1 MATKDERPTLLSK
14 VAMFVRNPTKDWS
27 ELDRPQHEEESGY
40 DKQALKAMIERKR
53 QNDFV
58 RRREFDQLR
67 KLRSRDASAVAAL
80 GRPSLFQSSHATD
93 PDGRAVTLKKIDE
106 IEAQMSKQWW
116 KGKQE
121 GGTQQ
126 GSITA
131 GAPKPAAPGGV
142 KTPSGSPAGITSQLS
157 DHFATT
163 AAPEFAEPTAE
174 HFAATE
180 MGSGMAPT
188 GPSGKVA
195 PERSGAALGIE
206 SYATADVGFS
216 KSRVFVVDDGE
227 MATDPELEEAAIRFA
242 NGDDAGA
249 ESGLLEALRSQRV
262 EPGVAR
268 MWVAA
273 LLDLCRATEN
283 RVRFDQVV
291 QEFSDCLDGG
301 RLVWSSLTDSN
312 HSSSLPSEPVA
323 DASVLWESPPQLTA
337 LAMETLRDVLGNSP
351 MPWHLGWSR
360 LADITSDAMPLLGGL
375 FSSLCNEAVAL
386 RLTGSDRL
394 VQVLRAMTPSGNRN
408 TDPTWWAVR
417 LDVLRTLHAQDAFEM
432 AALDYCVTYEDV
444 PPPWQDAQCTL
455 EEGPVQGSGAP
466 HATGLSVDD
475 AMARKLELRGQVTGD
490 ATQAL
495 AALDG
500 QSRAKERIVVNCQAL
515 LRVDFPAAG
524 SILNWVAARQAEG
537 CNIQFRDVHRLVAAF
552 FNVIGINEHAQVVP
566 RAM

>member
-67 KLRSRDASAVAAL
+67 KLRSQGASAVAAL

-116 KGKQE
+116 KGKQDGNTAQ
-121 GGTQQ
+121 GGIGTPMPSS
-126 GSITA
+126 G
-131 GAPKPAAPGGV
+131 APGGV
-142 KTPSGSPAGITSQLS
+142 KVGAGQSVPTASQLA

-163 AAPEFAEPTAE
+163 AAPALANVPSDD
-174 HFAATE
+174 FAATE
-180 MGSGMAPT
+180 MGAGMSPVRAVAPT
-188 GPSGKVA
+188 
-195 PERSGAALGIE
+195 RSGAGLGIE

-216 KSRVFVVDDGE
+216 RSRAFVGDDGE

-249 ESGLLEALRSQRV
+249 ESGLLEALRSQQV

-268 MWVAA
+268 SWVAA
-273 LLDLCRATEN
+273 LLDLFRATDS
-283 RVRFDQVV
+283 RTRFDQVV
-291 QEFSDCLDGG
+291 QEFSGLLGAVPP
-301 RLVWSSLTDSN
+301 VWSSLTDSA
-312 HSSSLPSEPVA
+312 SCAVAQAQPVQ
-323 DASVLWESPPQLTA
+323 DTPVLWECPPQLTA
-337 LAMETLRDVLGNSP
+337 LAMETLRDVLGDSP

-360 LADITSDAMPLLGGL
+360 LDAVAPEAMPLLGGL
-375 FSSLCNEAVAL
+375 FSSLCNESVAL
-386 RLTGSDRL
+386 RLTGAERL
-394 VQVLRAMTPSGNRN
+394 VHAVQAMTPSGNRHI
-408 TDPTWWAVR
+408 DPTWWALR

-432 AALDYCVTYEDV
+432 VALDYCVTYEDV
-444 PPPWQDAQCTL
+444 PPPWQDAKCTL
-455 EEGPVQGSGAP
+455 ETGSAQQAGA
-466 HATGLSVDD
+466 ASADGANV
-475 AMARKLELRGQVTGD
+475 ALRGQVTGD
-490 ATQAL
+490 STQAL

-500 QSRAKERIVVNCQAL
+500 QTRGQGENIVVNCQAL
-515 LRVDFPAAG
+515 LRVDFAAAG
-524 SILNWVAARQAEG
+524 SLLNWVAARQGEG
-537 CNIQFRDVHRLVAAF
+537 CKVQFRDVHRLVAAF